1 VLLLLVSYSH
11 TYFTRVI
18 LYTTHNTILYC
29 STVATAVLFTLWCA
43 CSWTLAYTVLRA
55 NKLCIIL
62 SLSENGDI
70 ETISEEARIK
80 EQRDKERSRTHTMY
94 VANTLHDIGTPLA
107 TFSLGLD
114 ILFSSPLV
122 SSLEYRDVLETMK
135 TARDMMTLTRKKAM
149 DYFRAQAG

>member
-1 VLLLLVSYSH
+1 M
-11 TYFTRVI
+11 
-18 LYTTHNTILYC
+18 
-29 STVATAVLFTLWCA
+29 
-43 CSWTLAYTVLRA
+43 
-55 NKLCIIL
+55 
-62 SLSENGDI
+62 SENGDI
-70 ETISEEARIK
+70 ETISEETRIK

>member
-1 VLLLLVSYSH
+1 MAH
-11 TYFTRVI
+11 TY
-18 LYTTHNTILYC
+18 TTLYC
-29 STVATAVLFTLWCA
+29 TVLYSTVGTAVLFTLWCA
-43 CSWTLAYTVLRA
+43 CSWVLAYTVMRA

-62 SLSENGDI
+62 SMSENGDI
-70 ETISEEARIK
+70 ETISEEARMN